1 MKNISPTAL
10 PKRPGR
16 PFPTILPSCGSRKPE
31 NCSGLLRLKAMRSEN
46 GGLPECGALYEDV
59 QKRDRMHSGTVSKTG
74 RTIKNI
80 QRYNTK
86 RREKPCVLLRFIKN
100 SNDRSKTGKSYLVP
114 FIKKTKDMK
123 WRKYCTVVILS
134 LVNSNKTFFH
144 KEEENV

>member
-1 MKNISPTAL
+1 
-10 PKRPGR
+10 
-16 PFPTILPSCGSRKPE
+16 
-31 NCSGLLRLKAMRSEN
+31 
-46 GGLPECGALYEDV
+46 
-59 QKRDRMHSGTVSKTG
+59 MHSGTVSKTG

-134 LVNSNKTFFH
+134 LVNSNKTFFP

>member
-1 MKNISPTAL
+1 
-10 PKRPGR
+10 
-16 PFPTILPSCGSRKPE
+16 
-31 NCSGLLRLKAMRSEN
+31 
-46 GGLPECGALYEDV
+46 
-59 QKRDRMHSGTVSKTG
+59 MHSGTVSKTG
-74 RTIKNI
+74 RIIKNI

-86 RREKPCVLLRFIKN
+86 RRENPCVLLRFIKN
-100 SNDRSKTGKSYLVP
+100 SNDRSKTGKSYLVL